1 MHDAGKEGIRMD
13 KENIYELTLD
23 DLPDSQREIAEV
35 IGIDNLLKLSD
46 NFAGN
51 ALYINQ
57 RKELEKEM
65 VYRRIFREFDGGNV
79 MELTQR
85 YGVSRA
91 TVYNI
96 VKEKREELARKRKQ
110 EKYDLPGQI
119 SLMDLLR

>member
-1 MHDAGKEGIRMD
+1 MEKKDT
-13 KENIYELTLD
+13 YELTLD

-51 ALYINQ
+51 PLYIQQ
-57 RKELEKEM
+57 RDNLEKEM
-65 VYRRIFREFDGGNV
+65 VYRRIFREFVGDNIN
-79 MELTQR
+79 ELTQR

-96 VKEKREELARKRKQ
+96 VKEKRAEMAKKRKQ
-110 EKYDLPGQI
+110 ERDNLPGQI
-119 SLMDLLR
+119 SLMDLLG

>member
-1 MHDAGKEGIRMD
+1 MEKEII
-13 KENIYELTLD
+13 EELTLD

-51 ALYINQ
+51 SLYINQ

-65 VYRRIFREFDGGNV
+65 VYRRILQEFDGGNV
-79 MELTQR
+79 TKLTQR

-91 TVYNI
+91 TVYKI
-96 VKEKREELARKRKQ
+96 VKEQREELVKKRKQ
-110 EKYDLPGQI
+110 EKDNLPGQI
-119 SLMDLLR
+119 SLMDLL

>member
-1 MHDAGKEGIRMD
+1 ME
-13 KENIYELTLD
+13 KENAYGLTLD

-51 ALYINQ
+51 PLYINQ

-65 VYRRIFREFDGGNV
+65 VYRRIFKEFDGGNV
-79 MELTQR
+79 TELTQR

-91 TVYNI
+91 TVYKI
-96 VKEKREELARKRKQ
+96 VKEKREELVKKRKR
-110 EKYDLPGQI
+110 ERDNLPGQI
-119 SLMDLLR
+119 SLMDLLE

>member
-1 MHDAGKEGIRMD
+1 MEKAIME
-13 KENIYELTLD
+13 ELTLD

-51 ALYINQ
+51 PLYINQ

-65 VYRRIFREFDGGNV
+65 VYRRIFKEFDGGNV
-79 MELTQR
+79 TELTQR

-91 TVYNI
+91 TVYKI
-96 VKEKREELARKRKQ
+96 VKEKREELVKKRKR
-110 EKYDLPGQI
+110 ERDNLPGQI
-119 SLMDLLR
+119 SLMDLLE

>member
-1 MHDAGKEGIRMD
+1 MEKKDT
-13 KENIYELTLD
+13 YELTLD

-51 ALYINQ
+51 PLYINQ

-65 VYRRIFREFDGGNV
+65 VYRRIFKEFDGGNV

-85 YGVSRA
+85 YGVSKT
-91 TVYNI
+91 TVYKI
-96 VKEKREELARKRKQ
+96 VKEKREDLAKKRRR
-110 EKYDLPGQI
+110 EKAVLPGQI
-119 SLMDLLR
+119 SLMDLLG

>member
-1 MHDAGKEGIRMD
+1 MEKEII
-13 KENIYELTLD
+13 EELTLD

-51 ALYINQ
+51 SLYINQ

-65 VYRRIFREFDGGNV
+65 VYRRILQEFDGGNV
-79 MELTQR
+79 TELTQR

-91 TVYNI
+91 TVYKI
-96 VKEKREELARKRKQ
+96 VKEQREELVKKRKQ
-110 EKYDLPGQI
+110 EKDNLPGQI
-119 SLMDLLR
+119 SLMDLL

>member
-1 MHDAGKEGIRMD
+1 MEKEII
-13 KENIYELTLD
+13 EELTLD

>member
-1 MHDAGKEGIRMD
+1 MD

-51 ALYINQ
+51 PLYIQQ
-57 RKELEKEM
+57 RKKLEKEM
-65 VYRRIFREFDGGNV
+65 VYRRIFREFNGGNV

-85 YGVSRA
+85 YGVSKT
-91 TVYNI
+91 TVYEI
-96 VKEKREELARKRKQ
+96 VKEKREELAKKRKQ
-110 EKYDLPGQI
+110 EKYNLPGQI

>member
-1 MHDAGKEGIRMD
+1 MEKKDT
-13 KENIYELTLD
+13 YELTLD

-51 ALYINQ
+51 PLYINQ

-65 VYRRIFREFDGGNV
+65 VYRRIFKEFDGGNV
-79 MELTQR
+79 TELTQR

-91 TVYNI
+91 TVYKI
-96 VKEKREELARKRKQ
+96 VKEKREELVKKRKR
-110 EKYDLPGQI
+110 ERDNLPGQI
-119 SLMDLLR
+119 SLMDLLE

>member
-1 MHDAGKEGIRMD
+1 MEKED
-13 KENIYELTLD
+13 TYKLTLD

-51 ALYINQ
+51 PLYINQ

-65 VYRRIFREFDGGNV
+65 VYRRIFKEFDGGNV
-79 MELTQR
+79 TELTQR

-91 TVYNI
+91 TVYKI
-96 VKEKREELARKRKQ
+96 VKEKREELVKKRKR
-110 EKYDLPGQI
+110 ERDNLPGQI
-119 SLMDLLR
+119 SLMDLLE

>member
-1 MHDAGKEGIRMD
+1 MEKEII
-13 KENIYELTLD
+13 EELTLD

-96 VKEKREELARKRKQ
+96 VKEKREELARKKKR
-110 EKYDLPGQI
+110 EKYNLPGQI
-119 SLMDLLR
+119 SLMDLLG